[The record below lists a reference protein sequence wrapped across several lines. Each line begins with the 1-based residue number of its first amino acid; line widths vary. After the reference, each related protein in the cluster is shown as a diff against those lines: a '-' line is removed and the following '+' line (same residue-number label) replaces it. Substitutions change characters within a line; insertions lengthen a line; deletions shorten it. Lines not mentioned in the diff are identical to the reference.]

1 MILTL
6 LRGEQLWADELDALK
21 RETRTRALSGVV
33 FILREVFAKSVLEI
47 DFELGTS
54 KVSTPWVYR
63 ATVMDRTPDYENLYK
78 YYLTP

>member
-6 LRGEQLWADELDALK
+6 LRGEQLWADEMDALK

-54 KVSTPWVYR
+54 KVSTTWEYR
-63 ATVMDRTPDYENLYK
+63 ANVTDRTPDYENLYK